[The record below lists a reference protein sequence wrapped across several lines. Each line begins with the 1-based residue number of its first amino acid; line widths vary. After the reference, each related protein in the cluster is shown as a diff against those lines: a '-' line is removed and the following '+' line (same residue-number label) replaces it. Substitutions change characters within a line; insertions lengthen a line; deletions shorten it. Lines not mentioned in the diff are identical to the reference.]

1 MHNKPL
7 VSVVVIFLNAE
18 EFIQVAIESV
28 LAQTYEEW
36 ELLVV
41 DDGSTDKSRSIALQ
55 YVEKHPDKI
64 RYLEHAGRQNRGM
77 SASRNLGIANAKGE
91 YIALLDADD
100 VWLPNKLE
108 HQVAILESQLGTAM
122 VYSPTQW

>member
-55 YVEKHPDKI
+55 YVEKHPNKI

-100 VWLPNKLE
+100 VWIAKKLM
-108 HQVAILESQLGTAM
+108 HQVGRIESHHSAAM
-122 VYSPTQW
+122 SF

>member
-55 YVEKHPDKI
+55 YVEKHPNKI
-64 RYLEHAGRQNRGM
+64 RYLEHA
-77 SASRNLGIANAKGE
+77 
-91 YIALLDADD
+91 ALRTA
-100 VWLPNKLE
+100 VWTLHGNW
-108 HQVAILESQLGTAM
+108 G
-122 VYSPTQW
+122 SPTLKENISRFLMPMMCG